1 MAQEWVQHALRGR
14 TWRMQRQAVA
24 LGALGVVLAIIIS
37 ALYLAQAAS
46 VATLGRQLE
55 NLIIVRNQLEQTNE
69 GLRAEIA
76 QLRSVPRLLARAQE
90 LGFVIARRENIE
102 YLVVLGYNPD
112 RPPPQAPVEEKPRPT
127 YDESFTGWLKQQFDA
142 FSGQFQSFTDSA
154 GGQ

>member
-1 MAQEWVQHALRGR
+1 MAQEWVQHALRSR

-55 NLIIVRNQLEQTNE
+55 SLIVVRNQLEQTNE

-102 YLVVLGYNPD
+102 YLVVPGYNPD
-112 RPPPQAPVEEKPRPT
+112 RPPPQTPAVEKPRPV
-127 YDESFTGWLKQQFDA
+127 YDESFTGWLRQQFDL
-142 FSGQFQSFTDSA
+142 FSSQFQSFAGA